1 MVYAEG
7 LNVWHHSIKDGKPFI
22 YRAAYLKAL
31 FDINTRYNLEVKVS
45 KTSKGKKEMTVKC
58 GGHEFGYVDNDLPDS
73 FYAGIVGCEGRNR
86 FYDFKMR

>member
-1 MVYAEG
+1 MRIARMSAEY
-7 LNVWHHSIKDGKPFI
+7 LMCT
-22 YRAAYLKAL
+22 RAPDSSPLAGFTATG
-31 FDINTRYNLEVKVS
+31 TRYNLEVKVS